1 MFSKTMHPTSITNR
15 QTIWHDMLS
24 SQYVGIVGIPFSFVS
39 YLQMFTKL
47 GLLYCF
53 ANMHCRQVVK
63 EEVGYMNK
71 RLICKQRYD
80 KT

>member
-1 MFSKTMHPTSITNR
+1 
-15 QTIWHDMLS
+15 
-24 SQYVGIVGIPFSFVS
+24 
-39 YLQMFTKL
+39 MFTKL
-47 GLLYCF
+47 DLFYCF